1 MGHPLGKKEETR
13 ARILAGA
20 GRAFRSHGYGGS
32 GVDGLAQAAGV
43 TSGAF
48 YAHFSSKADAF
59 RESVVAG
66 MRDLASGIRTVQAE
80 AGPKWVGGFVD
91 FYLSH
96 KRTCDLSE
104 SCALQSL
111 TGEVARANDE
121 TRDAYETELQSVIDL
136 VAEGVDAGSRAGRR
150 RETIVLLALLA
161 GGVSLA
167 RAVRDPVLAEEIA
180 GAIRAACTRVRAR
193 SGKSGR
199 PRPAP

>member
-59 RESVVAG
+59 RDAVVAG
-66 MRDLASGIRTVQAE
+66 MRDLESGIRAVQDG
-80 AGPKWVGGFVD
+80 AGRRWVRRFVD
-91 FYLSH
+91 FYLTER
-96 KRTCDLSE
+96 RTCDLSE

-111 TGEVARANDE
+111 TGEVARANDQ
-121 TRDAYETELQSVIDL
+121 TRDAYETELRGVIDAA
-136 VAEGVDAGSRAGRR
+136 AEGLDARSRAGRR
-150 RETIVLLALLA
+150 GEAIALLALLA

-167 RAVRDPVLAEEIA
+167 RAVRDPALADEIA
-180 GAIRAACTRVRAR
+180 GAIRLACERVRA
-193 SGKSGR
+193 GPKK
-199 PRPAP
+199 